1 MSYVV
6 LLIEELHTGNWF
18 EAISYHP
25 ATVEQIA
32 RAEVNRDTLKN
43 IFGLGARIEVR

>member
-6 LLIEELHTGNWF
+6 LMIEELHTGNWF

-25 ATVEQIA
+25 ASEQQIQRATDHCGVLKRTV
-32 RAEVNRDTLKN
+32 
-43 IFGLGARIEVR
+43 GLGARIEVR

>member
-25 ATVEQIA
+25 ANEQQIA
-32 RAEVNRDTLKN
+32 RAEDSCATLRHVL
-43 IFGLGARIEVR
+43 GLGARIEVR

>member
-6 LLIEELHTGNWF
+6 LMIEELHTGNWF

-25 ATVEQIA
+25 ANEQQIA
-32 RAEVNRDTLKN
+32 RATDQCDLLKRAV
-43 IFGLGARIEVR
+43 GLGARIEVR